1 MEPYKYETLPVN
13 HVRMLTLS
21 AGLPDSPLCGSLENF
36 DMTHAADESYEP
48 LSYVWGAPNFEH
60 EFICDGKTL
69 QITNSLY
76 QALSRLRLP
85 DQDRRL
91 WADQICINQED
102 LDERGN
108 QVQFMNSIY
117 KHANRVLVW
126 LGGDENGNALSAFRM
141 VESLASTLADEERY
155 EKFRVD
161 HSTENLHLRSEEE
174 WTPIKK
180 LTHLPWFERVWIIQ
194 EIGTKAPA
202 TLFWGNEASIDWHL
216 LYGVCEKLTEFHH
229 LRRQFDIDT
238 AKIKFVYQRFVPPDL
253 STRHANRLSFIYE
266 LHRARHVKATDHR
279 DRIFAFLGH
288 YSVTEGK
295 SSELRSLTANYDK
308 VQGTLPKVYADAATR
323 ALLGGRGL
331 GMGGVDAGLIALAA
345 VQHEEQPPSSYAEW
359 DKVQRDM
366 GEKYMP
372 SWVPDWRTYT
382 SHILSE
388 PTSPHRAASARGGR
402 YSEPVLRVENS
413 RVLYI
418 KGAVIDVVT
427 HTSKPLKSKAFHK
440 PGKPSLVDRLW
451 QEVCE
456 QEIRPDQI
464 LFDLSR
470 QYREGQSEA
479 EMGHGSAF
487 LAYMQTLSNGGA
499 ATALRRYDRLGGAGV
514 SGVGRT
520 EQDARED
527 FYNSISDDEWLG
539 EAAAYLFRALGG
551 ESQLGNDSRPVSP
564 ELWELGK
571 SALAAAAAK
580 GKGSSPDEDWSRSAN
595 GAATN
600 RVFARTTSGYYL
612 LGPKVLAEGDQLC
625 VLWGGK
631 VCFCLRPLDEEGTR
645 HLLVGECYA
654 HGLMNGQ
661 VEGLLKRN
669 VVQEKEFVI
678 V

>member
-1 MEPYKYETLPVN
+1 MEPYKYETLPAN
-13 HVRMLTLS
+13 HVRMLMLS

-36 DMTHAADESYEP
+36 DMTNAADESYEP

-60 EFICDGKTL
+60 EFTCDGKTL

-141 VESLASTLADEERY
+141 AESLASTFADKERY

-216 LYGVCEKLTEFHH
+216 LYGVCEKLTDFHH

-295 SSELRSLTANYDK
+295 SRELRSLTANYDK

-323 ALLGGRGL
+323 ALLSGRGL

-345 VQHEEQPPSSYAEW
+345 VQHEEELPSSYAKW

-366 GEKYMP
+366 GESYVP

-402 YSEPVLRVENS
+402 YSEPVLRVKNS

-418 KGAVIDVVT
+418 KGAVIDVIT
-427 HTSKPLKSKAFHK
+427 HASKPLKSKAFHK

-456 QEIRPDQI
+456 QEIGPDQI

-479 EMGHGSAF
+479 EMGRCSAF

-499 ATALRRYDRLGGAGV
+499 ATALRRYDR
-514 SGVGRT
+514 
-520 EQDARED
+520 
-527 FYNSISDDEWLG
+527 ISDGEWLG

-564 ELWELGK
+564 D
-571 SALAAAAAK
+571 
-580 GKGSSPDEDWSRSAN
+580 SPDEDWSRSAN

-600 RVFARTTSGYYL
+600 RVFARTASGYYL